1 MSKSFS
7 EEEATDYTLK
17 MIKTT
22 EVKLHVKQSKILD
35 DKKIKLYS
43 LLWENSTYN
52 IKAKIKYSTK
62 YQNKENDQNG
72 ITLLNDL

>member
-1 MSKSFS
+1 
-7 EEEATDYTLK
+7 